1 MNCLTR
7 FMNKLNGAI
16 EKEYPHPLEGLEE
29 EDYGTIES
37 CKQAIK
43 IDPDFAL
50 AHNNLKAI
58 QEKC

>member
-37 CKQAIK
+37 CK
-43 IDPDFAL
+43 PV
-50 AHNNLKAI
+50 
-58 QEKC
+58 